1 MLRKKAL
8 TLGMFFLA
16 GFVLVNIFG
25 CTIVFQKGRKS
36 DIDRIQTLEQ
46 EIDRLAMI
54 KAELEEKLKGME
66 GVSLDMEDRGLVIT
80 FLDEILFD
88 SGKAKIRVEAFSAL
102 DKLASVITD
111 KASDLNVGVDGHT
124 DNEPIKHSGWKS
136 NWELSTARATSVLH
150 YLVEKGVSPSKLA
163 ATGYGE
169 FRPVESNDAA
179 AGRRMNRRVEVVIL
193 PELKKVA
200 PVKADK
206 PSSGMLEPKENL
218 K

>member
-80 FLDEILFD
+80 FLDEILFRLIYC
-88 SGKAKIRVEAFSAL
+88 SFCFTFLVTRSHMPLLKPAREYPYITLLLIALSYLIIPCWCNFFVWIFLEVIFFS
-102 DKLASVITD
+102 V
-111 KASDLNVGVDGHT
+111 
-124 DNEPIKHSGWKS
+124 
-136 NWELSTARATSVLH
+136 
-150 YLVEKGVSPSKLA
+150 
-163 ATGYGE
+163 
-169 FRPVESNDAA
+169 
-179 AGRRMNRRVEVVIL
+179 
-193 PELKKVA
+193 
-200 PVKADK
+200 
-206 PSSGMLEPKENL
+206 
-218 K
+218 